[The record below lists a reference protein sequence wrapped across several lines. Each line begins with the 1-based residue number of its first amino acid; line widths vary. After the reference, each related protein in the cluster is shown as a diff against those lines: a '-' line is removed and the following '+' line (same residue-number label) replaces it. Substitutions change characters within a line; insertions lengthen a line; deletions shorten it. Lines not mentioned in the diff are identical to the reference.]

1 MIYIYIIIII
11 YIDVYQLY
19 NYIYI
24 NICICI
30 YISPFSLIVPQLL
43 KYPSSSIS
51 SSREAR
57 GLGVALA
64 FGGDPIGDHR

>member
-1 MIYIYIIIII
+1 MIYIYNYI
-11 YIDVYQLY
+11 YINVYQLY
-19 NYIYI
+19 NYIYQYLYVY
-24 NICICI
+24 I